1 MSIVEEEIF
10 VSTVLLDVEE
20 VLGSETLLLVEDVF
34 VSVEAD
40 FWVLDFSAELVC
52 LIELLSVVADGS
64 LFSLLGDVHPTRNK
78 ETNNKIKPNFFI

>member
-40 FWVLDFSAELVC
+40 F
-52 LIELLSVVADGS
+52 
-64 LFSLLGDVHPTRNK
+64 
-78 ETNNKIKPNFFI
+78 